1 MASPVK
7 GHSAR
12 VRIARDQHHLA
23 GLSEAAEM
31 VSSHTVQQSG
41 HLPRL
46 AAGPLKA
53 GGATEELGFL
63 NFIVMNLSF
72 DSHVSSVA
80 TKLDG
85 AVVGTLVFKKCL
97 AALAISF
104 DLGPVINCH
113 VSYKICQQASS

>member
-12 VRIARDQHHLA
+12 VRIARDQRHLA
-23 GLSEAAEM
+23 GLSEAAE
-31 VSSHTVQQSG
+31 SG

-46 AAGPLKA
+46 TAGPLKA

-104 DLGPVINCH
+104 DLGTCH
-113 VSYKICQQASS
+113 KLSHKL